1 MFIKNQTF
9 KDEETLQEML
19 FDFALGDPSVI
30 VQQLI
35 ADINADLENN
45 TEYIKY
51 RNSLQDEEDRD
62 ELYNEERDIRLTEKL
77 LELYDSFV
85 VADQK
90 LYGVKAGNRD
100 LLYEIDLV

>member
-19 FDFALGDPSVI
+19 FDFALGDPSII

-35 ADINADLENN
+35 AGINAGLEDNA
-45 TEYIKY
+45 EYIKY

-77 LELYDSFV
+77 MELYESFA

-90 LYGVKAGNRD
+90 LYGIKAGNRD

>member
-77 LELYDSFV
+77 LELYDSFA